1 MSIKKLRKNINQEFK
16 MNKYDLFVTTMNEIG
31 DFSSIFIEIYFDN
44 MGYDS
49 DEYIG
54 FKINSGWNDDET
66 ETYISQFCWG
76 IGSEDKETRVLLYI

>member
-54 FKINSGWNDDET
+54 FKINSGWNDDDET
-66 ETYISQFCWG
+66 ETYISQYR
-76 IGSEDKETRVLLYI
+76 K